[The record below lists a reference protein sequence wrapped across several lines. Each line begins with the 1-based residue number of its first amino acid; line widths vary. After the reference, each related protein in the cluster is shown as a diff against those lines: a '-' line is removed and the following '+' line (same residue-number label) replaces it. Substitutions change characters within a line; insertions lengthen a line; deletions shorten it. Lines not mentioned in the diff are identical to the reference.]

1 MSENLLMK
9 NIWELHGYSF
19 KIPYQQRGYKWTEYN
34 IINLLQ
40 DLSDYIE
47 SGKGFYCLQ
56 PIAIVP
62 LDKSSDFYSVIDG
75 QQRLTTIY
83 LLHKYLFSSQAS
95 LSAETELYHYE
106 YERDVS
112 NERKNLLLK
121 RIDNIDESTID
132 AFYITRAYKKI
143 EDWFTN
149 NKDKIDLFK
158 KLIKN
163 ELSEKSLQIIWYIV
177 EEKKAHEAFR
187 NINSGKIQLTNTDLI
202 KALLLNRENSF
213 QNREQIAAQFELM
226 ERQFEEDRF
235 WYMLRNKDVDRQ
247 KGQTRMDLLFN
258 FVLDDNKIDID
269 KEYQIEPRLSF
280 FELSKL
286 NDEQLLAEWK
296 KLRELFQR
304 IKDIFDDPYTFHYV
318 GFLNYCSEKKL
329 KEILE
334 KNKELNKSAFIK
346 YLRQSIKS
354 YLGKKHL
361 EDYCYGE
368 TQPLRR
374 IFVLHNI
381 ETILQRYNQLQ
392 EMKNL
397 RFSFEY
403 FPFEL
408 LNKQTWHIEHIASHT
423 DNDLKSKID
432 KKDWIESIKAD
443 YPEIFED
450 ETIKKLERD
459 VGNFSD
465 TAKFNELFKAVMA
478 SKEIQKVTENSIT
491 EETDKNS
498 IGNLVLLDAHT
509 NTSFH
514 NSLFPRKRK
523 IVILASGLR
532 HNEIEKDEVPDVQ
545 SVYVPI
551 CTQQVYT
558 KAYNKNSD
566 VSLNEWT
573 KVDFDYYLGDM
584 QEKLSFYFGEKQ

>member
-1 MSENLLMK
+1 MSENLIMK
-9 NIWELHGYSF
+9 NIWDLKGYYF
-19 KIPYQQRGYKWTEYN
+19 TIPYQQRGYKWTEYN
-34 IINLLQ
+34 ITNLLQ
-40 DLSDYIE
+40 DLSDYIK

-62 LDKSSDFYSVIDG
+62 LDKSSNHFSVIDG

-83 LLHKYLFSSQAS
+83 LLHKYLFSSQAD

-106 YERDVS
+106 YERDIS

-121 RIDNIDESTID
+121 RIVNKDDSTID
-132 AFYITRAYKKI
+132 AFYITRAYKNI

-177 EEKKAHEAFR
+177 EEEKAHEAFR

-247 KGQTRMDLLFN
+247 KGQSRMDLLFN
-258 FVLDDNKIDID
+258 FVLDDRKIDID

-286 NDEQLLAEWK
+286 DDEQLLVEWK

-318 GFLNYCSEKKL
+318 GFLNYCSENKL
-329 KEILE
+329 KEVLK
-334 KNKELNKSAFIK
+334 KNEELNKPAFIK
-346 YLRQSIKS
+346 YLKNSIKS

-368 TQPLRR
+368 TQSLRR

-381 ETILQRYNQLQ
+381 ETILQRYKQLQ
-392 EMKNL
+392 ELKDL
-397 RFSFEY
+397 RFTFEY

-432 KKDWIESIKAD
+432 RKDWIESIKAD
-443 YPEIFED
+443 YPNIFTED
-450 ETIKKLERD
+450 IKLLEKNAGD
-459 VGNFSD
+459 LSD
-465 TAKFNELFKAVMA
+465 DKKFEPLFKKIM
-478 SKEIQKVTENSIT
+478 STDKIQEILKDSIKD
-491 EETDKNS
+491 ETDKNS